1 MKSERILDALSHVD
15 DNLLEL
21 CETYTPVRRFPWRWV
36 SAAACVAVAALSAV
50 FALHGNFSAD
60 TPKPAA
66 SETAQETYSDASL
79 PADTEASAD
88 AELPQIHLPAYT
100 VPATTESRCGVTD
113 TPAADATQKSAQE
126 TAAVPDFDRATRSST
141 KYPALLLN
149 GQNYTSRGLSKPIL
163 GAQLKQKATLTG
175 FDGIHTTEVELYI
188 LQDIALDA
196 AVAVRFPET
205 GEVYAY
211 VNTDYKPAT
220 LGQLWDDLNLSE
232 YLTFGKVYYEATT
245 YADPPNSEIEKLLV
259 PDAPLRAGDTSPKN
273 DVMHIH
279 INVPVLG
286 YTNHAISLT
295 SDGYLH
301 TNLLESGKYFYIGKD
316 RVHAFLQYVYKN
328 CAAVSYTPTTS
339 TAGTTVVMTSAPAL
353 PIAAPPRSAE
363 TEKNTAIPE

>member
-60 TPKPAA
+60 APKPAA

-79 PADTEASAD
+79 PADTEASID

-126 TAAVPDFDRATRSST
+126 TAAEPDFDRATRSST

-149 GQNYTSRGLSKPIL
+149 GQNYSSRGLSKPIL
-163 GAQLKQKATLTG
+163 GDQLKTKATLTG

-188 LQDIALDA
+188 LQDIAIDA

-232 YLTFGKVYYEATT
+232 YLTFGRVYVGTT
-245 YADPPNSEIEKLLV
+245 DYIDPSQNEIDKLLNRS
-259 PDAPLRAGDTSPKN
+259 APRTAEDSHLKN
-273 DVMHIH
+273 VVLFIDID
-279 INVPVLG
+279 VPVLG
-286 YTNHAISLT
+286 YTNHAFQLS

-301 TNLLESGKYFYIGKD
+301 TNLLESGKSFYIGKE
-316 RVHAFLQYVYKN
+316 RVNRFVAYVQAS
-328 CAAVSYTPTTS
+328 CSAVSYTPTTS

-363 TEKNTAIPE
+363 TKKNTATPE

>member
-1 MKSERILDALSHVD
+1 MKSERILDALGHVD
-15 DNLLEL
+15 ESLLVL
-21 CETYTPVRRFPWRWV
+21 CEQYVPSRHHPWRWV

-66 SETAQETYSDASL
+66 SETAQETYSEASL
-79 PADTEASAD
+79 PADTEAPTD

-100 VPATTESRCGVTD
+100 APATTESKCGVTD

-163 GAQLKQKATLTG
+163 GAQLKTKATLTG
-175 FDGIHTTEVELYI
+175 FDGIHTTEVELYTI
-188 LQDIALDA
+188 QDIALDA

-232 YLTFGKVYYEATT
+232 YLTFGKVYFEATT
-245 YADPPNSEIEKLLV
+245 YADPPKSEIEKLLD

-279 INVPVLG
+279 IDVPVLG
-286 YTNHAISLT
+286 YTNHAFSLT

-301 TNLLESGKYFYIGKD
+301 TNLLESGKYFYIGKA
-316 RVHAFLQYVYKN
+316 RVDAFLQYVYKN
-328 CAAVSYTPTTS
+328 CAAVSYTPTTN
-339 TAGTTVVMTSAPAL
+339 AGGTTVVMTSAPAL
-353 PIAAPPRSAE
+353 PIAAPPQSAG
-363 TEKNTAIPE
+363 TEKNTTIPE